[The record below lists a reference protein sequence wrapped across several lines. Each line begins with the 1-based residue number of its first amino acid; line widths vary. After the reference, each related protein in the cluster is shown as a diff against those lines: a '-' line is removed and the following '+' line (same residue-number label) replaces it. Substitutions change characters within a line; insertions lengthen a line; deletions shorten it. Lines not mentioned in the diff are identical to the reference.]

1 MKKYEKPVIEKLHS
15 QIESHIL
22 AGSLN
27 DEKGNAS
34 QLAKRQL
41 DLFLDEDFS
50 ANKDNEQTY

>member
-22 AGSLN
+22 AGSVLN
-27 DEKGNAS
+27 NEKGDGS

-50 ANKDNEQTY
+50 TTEEYQ